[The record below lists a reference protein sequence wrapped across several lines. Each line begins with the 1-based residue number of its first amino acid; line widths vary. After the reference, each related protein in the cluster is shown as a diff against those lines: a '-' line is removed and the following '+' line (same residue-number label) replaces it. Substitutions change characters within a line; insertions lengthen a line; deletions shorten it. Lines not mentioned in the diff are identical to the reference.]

1 MRPEG
6 DLRMSPKSSTFALAF
21 GKRGRKQI
29 MMNDTLYNALQGFE
43 MRLAMQHNRWVE
55 MPCRQIVRTSIQV
68 ASQMLS
74 DEAVEHNR
82 DTYLCLINRLMDG
95 SQQERMMVLIVTIAL
110 LGRLDSPHA
119 RRCRNTLRVD
129 ACEDFEEYLS
139 LYEQFLKSSDTTF
152 AEEDFLIDT
161 HTAISR
167 LQTEKQHLITENE
180 QLKKTIHTMS
190 KEKTI
195 IHVAGNYIAEQ
206 NIDIHDNQNVYL
218 GGTAPSSLEQKEQT
232 QNEKEQANVEDIT
245 PVETSETLFCRITQA
260 AYDKGKAQQV
270 EAELKS
276 ACTSAPKLVKA
287 IRTNEALGYLDTKNL
302 SSVELYNLLNE
313 HFGLTFR
320 VRTFQNYR
328 SK

>member
-82 DTYLCLINRLMDG
+82 DAYLCLINRLMDG

-139 LYEQFLKSSDTTF
+139 LYEQFLKSSDTRF

-218 GGTAPSSLEQKEQT
+218 GGAPSGACEQSAEKEQKEQ
-232 QNEKEQANVEDIT
+232 EER
-245 PVETSETLFCRITQA
+245 SSLFT
-260 AYDKGKAQQV
+260 KKAQTEGRETEIIQSLQQSLVGRQDKARALV
-270 EAELKS
+270 EEVRHWQKEGYIDPHYNARVMYDELDKILNL
-276 ACTSAPKLVKA
+276 PFQYGGFRKYY
-287 IRTNEALGYLDTKNL
+287 NE
-302 SSVELYNLLNE
+302 
-313 HFGLTFR
+313 
-320 VRTFQNYR
+320 
-328 SK
+328 

>member
-6 DLRMSPKSSTFALAF
+6 DLHISPKSSTFALAF

-29 MMNDTLYNALQGFE
+29 MMNDTLYNALQCFE

-82 DTYLCLINRLMDG
+82 DAYLCLINRLMDG

-119 RRCRNTLRVD
+119 RRCRNTLRID

-139 LYEQFLKSSDTTF
+139 LYEQFLKSSDTRF

-161 HTAISR
+161 HTAIMR
-167 LQTEKQHLITENE
+167 LQTENKHLITENE

-218 GGTAPSSLEQKEQT
+218 GGAPSGACEQSA
-232 QNEKEQANVEDIT
+232 EKEQRE
-245 PVETSETLFCRITQA
+245 PGEHSSLFT
-260 AYDKGKAQQV
+260 KKAQTEGRETEIIQSLQQSLVGRQDKARALV
-270 EAELKS
+270 EEVRHWQKEGYIDPHYNARVMYDELDKILNL
-276 ACTSAPKLVKA
+276 PFQYGGFRKYY
-287 IRTNEALGYLDTKNL
+287 NE
-302 SSVELYNLLNE
+302 
-313 HFGLTFR
+313 
-320 VRTFQNYR
+320 
-328 SK
+328 

>member
-1 MRPEG
+1 M
-6 DLRMSPKSSTFALAF
+6 RMSPKSSTFALAF

-29 MMNDTLYNALQGFE
+29 MMNDTLYNALQCFE

-68 ASQMLS
+68 ASQMLR

-82 DTYLCLINRLMDG
+82 DAYLCLINRLMDG

-119 RRCRNTLRVD
+119 RRCRNTLRVN

-139 LYEQFLKSSDTTF
+139 LYEHFLKSSDTTF

-206 NIDIHDNQNVYL
+206 RIDIHDNQNVYL
-218 GGTAPSSLEQKEQT
+218 GGAPSGACEQSAEKEQT
-232 QNEKEQANVEDIT
+232 QDEKEQPQTRFALLTDLCIKE
-245 PVETSETLFCRITQA
+245 
-260 AYDKGKAQQV
+260 GKAEAV
-270 EAELKS
+270 EAELRS
-276 ACTSAPKLVKA
+276 AACASAAKLVAA
-287 IRTNEALGYLDTKNL
+287 IRTNEALGYLDTKNM
-302 SSVELYNLLNE
+302 SSQALYDALNDY
-313 HFGLTFR
+313 FGLDYS
-320 VRTFQNYR
+320 VRNFTKYR
-328 SK
+328 H